1 MSFSF
6 VLLHLAALMVVVL
19 FVYTL
24 QVKRKSQIYY
34 VFQAMLLA
42 MIAWTIGNIMAWYN
56 YKLTGNVAMPYVKLW
71 YLGNC
76 YLPVLLFL
84 TGVMFSNDRFR
95 ISWRYT
101 LLFLPATISYLTLIT
116 NEFNGGLFFKQFSMI
131 NTEVL
136 YGPTFYFHTFFSY
149 FFIIIGI
156 YYLLSFTIKNAG
168 LFSRQSMLI
177 FIAAF
182 CPLVVNFIITM
193 RIVNLPVYFTSISF
207 AVTVVLLYLSI
218 AKYRFLTVT
227 PMATQTILDRMAD
240 GFAVIN
246 EDDEIIHY
254 NQAFLETFRDFN
266 PKLMDNLF
274 SLFSS
279 LSNPHPFVGKLQEQ
293 VRAVEASGRSLS
305 FEQELALQ
313 GSEYHFQIDVIPIF
327 LYDTQKIWG
336 KLIFF
341 KDSTQIHKA
350 IETINRNQAM
360 LMEQQHLAT
369 LGQLIG
375 GIAHNLRTP
384 IMAIA
389 GGLESLR
396 DLVREYQMSIGDNS
410 VTEDDHRE
418 IAAEMLA
425 WIDKTKPFCS
435 YMTEIISAVKD
446 QAVRLSDSSMSK
458 FTVAEFL
465 KRVETLMKF
474 ELKMHHCILN
484 IDNRLPDETEVL
496 GTMNNLIQIVSNII
510 LNAIEAYNKS
520 EGQIDLTV
528 EPCSSNPKN
537 IRISIRD
544 YGPGIPESIQQK
556 LFKEMTTSKGKKG
569 TGLGLYLSYITI
581 KGKFGGNMWFE
592 TSPGQGTT
600 LHISVPKL

>member
-116 NEFNGGLFFKQFSMI
+116 NELNGGMFYRKFSLI
-131 NTEVL
+131 NTEAVF
-136 YGPTFYFHTFFSY
+136 GPVFYFHTFFSY
-149 FFIIIGI
+149 LFIIIGI

-240 GFAVIN
+240 GFVVIN

-254 NQAFLETFRDFN
+254 NRAFLETFRDFN

-528 EPCSSNPKN
+528 APCSSNPKN

>member
-24 QVKRKSQIYY
+24 QVKRKNQLYY

-42 MIAWTIGNIMAWYN
+42 MIAWTIGNILAWYI

-95 ISWRYT
+95 ISWRDT
-101 LLFLPATISYLTLIT
+101 LIFLPATISYLTLLT

-136 YGPTFYFHTFFSY
+136 YGPGFYFHTFFSY
-149 FFIIIGI
+149 LFIIIGI
-156 YYLLSFTIKNAG
+156 YYLLSFTIRNAG

-207 AVTVVLLYLSI
+207 AVTVILLYLSI

-227 PMATQTILDRMAD
+227 PMATQTILDRMTD

-254 NQAFLETFRDFN
+254 NRAFLETFRSFN
-266 PKLMDNLF
+266 PKLMDNLL

-279 LSNPHPFVGKLQEQ
+279 LSNPHPFVRKLQEY
-293 VRAVEASGRSLS
+293 VNAVEASGRSLS
-305 FEQELALQ
+305 FEQELVLE
-313 GSEYHFQIDVIPIF
+313 GNDYHFQIDVTPIF
-327 LYDTQKIWG
+327 FSGTHKIWG

-341 KDSTQIHKA
+341 KDSTQIHQA

-396 DLVREYQMSIGDNS
+396 DLVREYQISIGDNS

-418 IAAEMLA
+418 IAADMLA

-446 QAVRLSDSSMSK
+446 QAVRLGDSSMSK
-458 FTVAEFL
+458 FTLAEFL

-484 IDNRLPDETEVL
+484 IDNRLPDDTEVL

-510 LNAIEAYNKS
+510 LNAIEAYNES

-544 YGPGIPESIQQK
+544 YGPGIPEGIQQK

-600 LHISVPKL
+600 LYISVPKL